1 MDTKNELENENRDKK
16 SLKTSL
22 KTNLGTMRLF
32 PSSDS
37 EIAEERVPQAA

>member
-22 KTNLGTMRLF
+22 GTMRLF

-37 EIAEERVPQAA
+37 EIAEKRVPQAA